1 MSEGEPAQSG
11 RVRGLSAGHLAAD
24 KAPNPARRLEVC
36 VDDPSGL
43 EAAVRGG
50 ADRIELCSALAL
62 GGLTPSV
69 GFMQMAGALALPVY
83 AMIRPRAGDFCFSPD
98 EADLMERDIAA
109 ARDAGLA
116 GVVLGAGLPDGRLD
130 VGLLERLLRAAEGLG
145 TTLHRAF
152 DLAGPNFDAALEE
165 AIRLGFERVLTS
177 GGARTALEGLPVLER
192 LMERAEGRITIMPGS
207 GITAATLPG
216 LMARLPLI
224 EVHASCSKPM
234 PVRSAAAERLGF
246 ASSKERRTDEGAVR
260 ALKAL
265 LEA

>member
-1 MSEGEPAQSG
+1 MNQTA
-11 RVRGLSAGHLAAD
+11 
-24 KAPNPARRLEVC
+24 NPVRRLEIC
-36 VDDPSGL
+36 VDDAAGL
-43 EAAVRGG
+43 DAAVRGG

-83 AMIRPRAGDFCFSPD
+83 AMIRPRAGDFCFSSA

-109 ARDAGLA
+109 AREAGLA

-130 VGLLERLLRAAEGLG
+130 IRLLERLLRAAEGLG

-152 DLAGPNFDAALEE
+152 DLAGPDFDAALDQ
-165 AIRLGFERVLTS
+165 AIGLGFERVLTS
-177 GGARTALEGLPVLER
+177 GGARTAPDGLPVLAC

-216 LMARLPLI
+216 LIASLPI
-224 EVHASCSKPM
+224 TEVHASCSRSV
-234 PVRSAAAERLGF
+234 PVHSPAAERLGF
-246 ASSKERRTDEGAVR
+246 ASPTERRTDEGAVR

-265 LEA
+265 LKG